1 MEQDID
7 QEIMDGF
14 LEESFEIS
22 GKLRDYLD
30 GFSQSG
36 NTKLFEQYGQ
46 NIDRIMG
53 AAKSI
58 GLVELGDL
66 CQLGKE
72 LGYKASQVK
81 DVHQQMSL
89 QSHLSQL
96 LKQMDKILKLL
107 KKHKPE
113 KDPETAPLLMK
124 LREVSKK
131 LGNLR
136 SSVS

>member
-1 MEQDID
+1 MEDFD
-7 QEIMDGF
+7 DEIMDGF

-22 GKLRDYLD
+22 VKLRDYLD
-30 GFSQSG
+30 AFSQSG
-36 NTKLFEQYGQ
+36 NAKLFEQYGQ

-58 GLVELGDL
+58 GLTELGEL

-96 LKQMDKILKLL
+96 LKQMDKILRLL
-107 KKHKPE
+107 KKRKPE
-113 KDPETAPLLMK
+113 KDPETAPLLKK

>member
-1 MEQDID
+1 MEDLD
-7 QEIMDGF
+7 QEILDGF
-14 LEESFEIS
+14 LEESFEIAV
-22 GKLRDYLD
+22 KLRDYLD
-30 GFSQSG
+30 AFSQTS
-36 NTKLFEQYGQ
+36 NPKNFENYGQ

-58 GLVELGDL
+58 GLMELGEL
-66 CQLGKE
+66 CLLGKE

-96 LKQMDKILKLL
+96 LRQMEKVLGLL

-113 KDPETAPLLMK
+113 KDPETAPLIKK
-124 LREVSKK
+124 LKEVSKK

-136 SSVS
+136 ATVS